1 MNSPFE
7 DLEYLA
13 DYLPDEGEAVVVIRR
28 GGELICEPF
37 RQEAWREGIS
47 DSELYG
53 RLVQANERLAVLG
66 VLPLWVSTLAAF
78 CLCVAF
84 HHLTKIGW
92 SGWYADLGIGLLALI
107 GFFSWMRHRRRQLFR
122 NEIRPMLETQMRRR
136 ELQKFSVIGAI
147 RQHSELSSLLDELV
161 DWTE

>member
-37 RQEAWREGIS
+37 RDEAWREGIS
-47 DSELYG
+47 DPELYG
-53 RLVQANERLAVLG
+53 RLVQANERLSARG
-66 VLPLWVSTLAAF
+66 VVPMWSSALLAF
-78 CLCVAF
+78 CLCIAF
-84 HHLTKIGW
+84 HHLTEVGW
-92 SGWYADLGIGLLALI
+92 SGWYADLGIGFLAAM
-107 GFFSWMRHRRRQLFR
+107 GCVSWIRHRRRQLFR
-122 NEIRPMLETQMRRR
+122 DQIRPMLEAQLRRR
-136 ELQKFSVIGAI
+136 DLRRYAVIGAI
-147 RQHSELSSLLDELV
+147 RQHSELKHLMDELV